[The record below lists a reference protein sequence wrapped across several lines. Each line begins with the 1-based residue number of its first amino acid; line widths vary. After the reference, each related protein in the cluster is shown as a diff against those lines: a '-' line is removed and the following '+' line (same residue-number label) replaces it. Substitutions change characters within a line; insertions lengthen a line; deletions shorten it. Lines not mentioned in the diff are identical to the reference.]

1 MSILSLLSLLKTSYI
16 ETKSCNMVDKSDICS
31 KQDKVNN
38 ADSAFI
44 FLIGRNQ
51 WSGWLGRRRWSGLV
65 WSDSQDDFD
74 SECIGFDGSTDD

>member
-31 KQDKVNN
+31 KKDKVNN

-44 FLIGRNQ
+44 FLISRNQ
-51 WSGWLGRRRWSGLV
+51 WSVGQGREDGLV
-65 WSDSQDDFD
+65 FARKIARMILIQN
-74 SECIGFDGSTDD
+74 I